1 MKKQHI
7 RLTAALLLMVLLLG
21 LLPVA
26 QAAESV
32 SASGNSIDLSLDGK
46 AVKIG
51 AYNIAGSNYIKLRDI
66 VQLLKGTDQEFA
78 VAWDGVPE
86 HLPEQLGGVHSR
98 RRGAGPRRPRCPDR
112 PAQRRVG
119 ALVRHASTSDG
130 LHH

>member
-32 SASGNSIDLSLDGK
+32 SASGNNIDLSLDGK

-66 VQLLKGTDQEFA
+66 AQLLKGTDKEFA
-78 VAWDGVPE
+78 VA
-86 HLPEQLGGVHSR
+86 
-98 RRGAGPRRPRCPDR
+98 
-112 PAQRRVG
+112 
-119 ALVRHASTSDG
+119 
-130 LHH
+130 